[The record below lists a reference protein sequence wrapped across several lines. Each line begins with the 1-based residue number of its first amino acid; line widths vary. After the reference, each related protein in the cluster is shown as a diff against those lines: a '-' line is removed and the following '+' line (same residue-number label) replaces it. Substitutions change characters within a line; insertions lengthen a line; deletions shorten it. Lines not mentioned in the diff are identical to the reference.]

1 MGDELELIQFR
12 YSHYNE
18 KARWAL
24 DFKGLPHRRTSLLPG
39 PHMGKV
45 KKLTGQTSTPVLRLG
60 GRYVAGS
67 AAIIAALEQAHPEP
81 ALYPADAGERT
92 RALELQD
99 WLDGDLGPYI
109 RRALFSM
116 IVDEASYMCG
126 MFGEGQPWAQRS
138 FYRAAYPLAKGL
150 IRKGNGVTSQAAID
164 EAFTRTTEV
173 FDTLAGMV
181 GSSGYLVGDRFTV
194 ADLTAAALSAAA
206 FDPPDCDMSRP
217 KPMPRTML
225 DWLDRWRGHPWGD
238 HVLRL
243 YRDHRSR
250 RDAPAAAA

>member
-1 MGDELELIQFR
+1 MSDDLELLNFR
-12 YSHYNE
+12 YSHFNE

-24 DFKGLPHRRTSLLPG
+24 DFKQLAHARTYLLPG

-45 KKLTGQTSTPVLRLG
+45 KKLTGQTATPVLRQG
-60 GRYVAGS
+60 AQYIAGS
-67 AAIIAALEQAHPEP
+67 AAIIDALEQAHPEP
-81 ALYPADAGERT
+81 PLYPAGEVERA
-92 RALELQD
+92 RALEIQD
-99 WLDGDLGPYI
+99 WLDRDLGPYI

-126 MFGEGQPWAQRS
+126 MFGQGQPWPQRT

-164 EAFTRTTEV
+164 EAFDRTTEV
-173 FDTLAGMV
+173 FDRLAGMI
-181 GSSGYLVGDRFTV
+181 GSSGYLVGERFGV

-206 FDPPDCDMSRP
+206 FDPPDCDMTRP
-217 KPMPRTML
+217 RPMPQTML
-225 DWLDRWRGHPWGD
+225 DWLTRWRDHPWGE

-243 YRDHRSR
+243 YRDHRG
-250 RDAPAAAA
+250 AARYAERAA

>member
-81 ALYPADAGERT
+81 ALYPAELASGRGRSNCRT
-92 RALELQD
+92 GSTA
-99 WLDGDLGPYI
+99 
-109 RRALFSM
+109 
-116 IVDEASYMCG
+116 
-126 MFGEGQPWAQRS
+126 
-138 FYRAAYPLAKGL
+138 
-150 IRKGNGVTSQAAID
+150 
-164 EAFTRTTEV
+164 
-173 FDTLAGMV
+173 TLAP
-181 GSSGYLVGDRFTV
+181 T
-194 ADLTAAALSAAA
+194 SAARC
-206 FDPPDCDMSRP
+206 FP
-217 KPMPRTML
+217 
-225 DWLDRWRGHPWGD
+225 
-238 HVLRL
+238 
-243 YRDHRSR
+243 
-250 RDAPAAAA
+250 